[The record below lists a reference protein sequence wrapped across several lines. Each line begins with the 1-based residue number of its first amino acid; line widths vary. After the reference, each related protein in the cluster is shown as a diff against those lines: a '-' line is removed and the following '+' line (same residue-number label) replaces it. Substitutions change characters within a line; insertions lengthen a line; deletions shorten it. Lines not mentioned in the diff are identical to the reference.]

1 MKNKVIFND
10 VDDRFGFCKVVIQ
23 NKNGKFVGYS
33 YCAPEDMENFSM
45 YAGTRYAEIRAAAAA
60 VKHQLKEEKI
70 KLKTI
75 QNLIKDYKYLNKKV
89 DRPIKI
95 KLRDYAT
102 NVKQLEKTYDALIN
116 SVKEQDKERQAILSR
131 TK

>member
-1 MKNKVIFND
+1 MKNKVILNY
-10 VDDRFGFCKVVIQ
+10 VDDKSGFCRVVIQ

-33 YCAPEDMENFSM
+33 FCAPEDMENFSM
-45 YAGTRYAEIRAAAAA
+45 YAGIRYAEIRAAAAA
-60 VKHQLKEEKI
+60 IKYQLNKEKVKLETI
-70 KLKTI
+70 K
-75 QNLIKDYKYLNKKV
+75 NLIKDYKYLNKEI

-95 KLRDYAT
+95 KLRDYSQ
-102 NVKQLEKTYDALIN
+102 NVNQLEKLYTSLLQ